1 MVQELVSKISSKTF
15 GKITIDH
22 IAALKDKQK
31 KPLMRVIGMATS
43 YKVGTTDI
51 GAYIKFLGRFQA
63 TSAETGEIVYSG
75 TAILP
80 KVAQDLLHGQLD
92 STGGTVGVNFAF
104 DIGIQRDDASA
115 TKYVFTVTPLLEMSQ
130 DDPLLKLAAMV
141 NDAAPVTLMQAAATK
156 LLGKKPVELTE
167 KVAA

>member
-1 MVQELVSKISSKTF
+1 
-15 GKITIDH
+15 
-22 IAALKDKQK
+22 
-31 KPLMRVIGMATS
+31 MRVIGMATS

-63 TSAETGEIVYSG
+63 TSAVTGEIVYSG

-80 KVAQDLLHGQLD
+80 KIAQDLLHGQLD

-104 DIGIQRDDASA
+104 DIGIQRDDAAA

-130 DDPLLKLAAMV
+130 DDPLLKLAAQV
-141 NDAAPVTLMQAAATK
+141 NDAAPASLMQAASAK
-156 LLGKKPVELTE
+156 LLGKKPVDALSE